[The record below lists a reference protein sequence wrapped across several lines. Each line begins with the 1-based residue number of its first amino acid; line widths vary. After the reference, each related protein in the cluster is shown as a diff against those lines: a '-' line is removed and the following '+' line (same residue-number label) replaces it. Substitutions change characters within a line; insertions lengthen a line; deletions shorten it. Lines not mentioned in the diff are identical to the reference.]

1 MERTSRFVYEHLE
14 FINRY
19 VWKILKIRQ
28 IDLQFHITRFYP
40 KKNASRQKKFKKLRP
55 KKLVK

>member
-1 MERTSRFVYEHLE
+1 MERTPRFVYEHLE

-28 IDLQFHITRFYP
+28 IDLQFHNTRF
-40 KKNASRQKKFKKLRP
+40 
-55 KKLVK
+55 

>member
-28 IDLQFHITRFYP
+28 IDLQFHITRFAVP
-40 KKNASRQKKFKKLRP
+40 ARKNLKS
-55 KKLVK
+55 

>member
-40 KKNASRQKKFKKLRP
+40 KKEKKRIAVASRKN
-55 KKLVK
+55 